1 MEVGRVRSQ
10 VTHSS
15 LLGTALSIA
24 GSDSGGGAGI
34 QADLAAFAYFRLHG
48 TTAIT
53 AVTAQN
59 PHAVTGIEA
68 LSPELVRAQIAA
80 VRSAFRLGAVKTGM
94 LFDTPIIQAVAD
106 SLADLDGIALV
117 VDPVMVATSGA
128 RLLREEAQ
136 TVLAERLLPL
146 ATLATP
152 NLPET
157 EILLGH
163 PVSGG
168 DAAAEAACELATRYG
183 TAVVV
188 KGGHATGDRVTD
200 FLATPTQLY
209 AFHAPRVAAATTHG
223 TGCSLSSAVAACL
236 ACGDELPVAF
246 HRAKAYVLARLRTV
260 WQAGPKTAV
269 MCPPGDLPLA
279 DIIWE
284 VLVP

>member
-1 MEVGRVRSQ
+1 MEIGRVHRQ
-10 VTHSS
+10 VIHSG
-15 LLGTALSIA
+15 LLGTALSVA

-59 PHAVTGIEA
+59 PRAVTGIEA
-68 LSPELVRAQIAA
+68 LSPKLVRAQIAA
-80 VRSAFRLGAVKTGM
+80 VRAAFPLGAVKTGM
-94 LFDTPIIQAVAD
+94 LFDVPIIEAVAEA
-106 SLADLDGIALV
+106 LADLGSTALV

-152 NLPET
+152 NLPEA
-157 EILLGH
+157 EILLGR
-163 PVSGG
+163 PLADGP
-168 DAAAEAACELATRYG
+168 AAAEAARELAARHG
-183 TAVVV
+183 IAVVV
-188 KGGHATGDRVTD
+188 KGGHASGDRVTD
-200 FLATPTQLY
+200 FLATPTQLH

-236 ACGDELPVAF
+236 ALGDDLPTAF

-260 WQAGPKTAV
+260 WQAGPATAV
-269 MCPPGDLPLA
+269 MCPPGELPLA
-279 DIIWE
+279 DILWE
-284 VLVP
+284 VIAP